1 MAEEKEEKERTTTDW
16 IRILLPRSLKA
27 FVMGMIMGGE
37 MLILLNL
44 PQIGGTLTQFFP
56 KENTNISYFFAVY
69 VIIEVAIQ
77 LLDGTIFPYAL
88 SVARTLISMFVLVLV
103 TNGGLFTIPIPATP
117 ELPIPSDMAVTFSVD
132 FRAILGIFLLLAL
145 VSLIK
150 NMLQAVD
157 FLSEKAE
164 EPMIPPELP

>member
-1 MAEEKEEKERTTTDW
+1 MAEDEEEKEKTTKDW
-16 IRILLPRSLKA
+16 FRILFPRILKA
-27 FVMGMIMGGE
+27 LVMGMIMGGE
-37 MLILLNL
+37 ILILLNL

-56 KENTNISYFFAVY
+56 KESTSISYFFAVY

-88 SVARTLISMFVLVLV
+88 SVARALISMFVLVLV
-103 TNGGLFTIPIPATP
+103 TNGGMFTIPIPTSP
-117 ELPIPSDMAVTFSVD
+117 ELPIPSDMSVTFSVD
-132 FRAILGIFLLLAL
+132 FRAVLGIFLLLAL

-150 NMLQAVD
+150 NMLQAVN

-164 EPMIPPELP
+164 EPVIPPELP